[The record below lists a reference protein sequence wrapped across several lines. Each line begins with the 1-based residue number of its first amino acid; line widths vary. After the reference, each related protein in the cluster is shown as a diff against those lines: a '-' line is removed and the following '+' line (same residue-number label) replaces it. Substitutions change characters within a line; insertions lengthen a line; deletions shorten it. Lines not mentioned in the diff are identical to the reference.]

1 MWDYLESLEV
11 GIRREDPLTWD
22 NIPTNEYGIL
32 LQFGIG
38 QSPAMWHVRTLPNV
52 HKVFAA
58 AWGTEELIVDFGGAV
73 IFPASDS

>member
-52 HKVFAA
+52 HKYLLLLGALKSSSL
-58 AWGTEELIVDFGGAV
+58 TLEELSTGL
-73 IFPASDS
+73 